1 LLFNGAKAIYYDQIK
16 IMNEESGIPDDNQLT
31 IEQALINLQSEDL
44 GLRVYAAWW
53 LGRFRVNLPEAI
65 DLLILALADEADR
78 TEAGGYPLRRNAAR
92 ALGKLGDRRAV
103 PALIKSLECNDFYVS
118 EAAAQSLEMLGDDS
132 CVPYIFELI
141 KNPNFKVSADA
152 EPEHPYDAFLEALGT
167 LRAVGAI
174 PDILPFLDHPI
185 PKVQYAAARAM
196 YQLSEP
202 EVANQYGDRLIMAL
216 SNDDLQ
222 LRRTVLSDLGAIG
235 YLAAAEA
242 IGDTLAE
249 NSLKLICLKGL
260 LEKQIPLAIPP
271 ELTEGAVRVMALMD
285 DLL

>member
-1 LLFNGAKAIYYDQIK
+1 
-16 IMNEESGIPDDNQLT
+16 MNEESGIPDDNQLT

-65 DLLILALADEADR
+65 ALLIVALVDEADR
-78 TEAGGYPLRRNAAR
+78 TESGGYPLRRNAAR
-92 ALGKLGDRRAV
+92 ALGKLGDRQAV
-103 PALIKSLECNDFYVS
+103 PALIKALECDDLYVR
-118 EAAAQSLEMLGDDS
+118 EAAAQSLEMLGDNS
-132 CVPYIFELI
+132 CVPYLLELI
-141 KNPNFKVSADA
+141 KHPHPNATADK

-167 LRAVGAI
+167 LQAVEAI
-174 PDILPFLDHPI
+174 PYILPFLEHPI

-202 EVANQYGDRLIMAL
+202 EVANQYGDRLITAL
-216 SNDDLQ
+216 SNQDLQ

-235 YLAAAEA
+235 YLGAAEA
-242 IGDTLAE
+242 IGNTMAE
-249 NSLKLICLKGL
+249 NSLKLISLKGL

-271 ELTEGAVRVMALMD
+271 NLTDGAIRVMELMD
-285 DLL
+285 NLL